1 MKRTIL
7 LGAGAVSLAAILA
20 AAAFAVAERRKT

>member
-20 AAAFAVAERRKT
+20 AAAWVAADRRRF

>member
-7 LGAGAVSLAAILA
+7 LSAGAVSLAAILA
-20 AAAFAVAERRKT
+20 AAALMAADRRRF

>member
-7 LGAGAVSLAAILA
+7 LSAGAVSLAAILA
-20 AAAFAVAERRKT
+20 AAALMAAERRKT